1 MDRYAI
7 FIDAGYVYAGGGEL
21 VLDATNRAQV
31 ALDHTLFLEKLR
43 EVVDSDYPNSGDFL
57 RVYWYDAARD
67 GIPEPEHD
75 RIAAHPGVKVRL
87 GRLTRFGQKGVDAL
101 VFRDMM
107 KLSAEHAICTAFLVA
122 GDEDLRQGVLEA
134 QDYGVKVVL
143 IGVAPTIGQNQAAA
157 LIHEADQHRVLSYD
171 ELRDCFSEREASAE
185 RPRAQID
192 ETFDAF
198 QSGYAF
204 GSEWAAGQPADLVA
218 AASGSFLPRDANTEL
233 IYRLITDAD
242 LPPATRLPPAV
253 IDQARGG
260 FRSALLAA
268 ASGAPPVEPARLETS
283 PIADAVPAPL
293 PASAPAVAQPA
304 ALASTP
310 FGIGGRFGIEWLD
323 EQPQEE
329 VRYVRANFPF
339 VPRDIDIELLKR
351 LVAALGLPFGS
362 HVDDVDRKAARA
374 GFWEVLGLQLDVG
387 EPRRPA
393 YRAFD
398 LIVERDPIAYGR
410 AFAEQWLERADG
422 AEVERARNLAQKRVG
437 LPADADAQLLRMA
450 AAVFGDPVPVD
461 ARHRLRDGFL
471 DRVLG

>member
-7 FIDAGYVYAGGGEL
+7 FIDAGNVYAGGGEL
-21 VLDATNRAQV
+21 VLDATSRGQV
-31 ALDHTLFLEKLR
+31 ALDHTLFLETLR
-43 EVVDSDYPNSGDFL
+43 EVVESDYPNSGDFL

-67 GIPEPEHD
+67 GVPEPEHD
-75 RIAAHPGVKVRL
+75 RIGAHPGVKVRL

-143 IGVAPTIGQNQAAA
+143 IGIAPTIGQNQAAA

-185 RPRAQID
+185 RPLAVID

-204 GSEWAAGQPADLVA
+204 GAEWAAGQSPESVA
-218 AASGSFLPRDANTEL
+218 AASGPILPRDANAEL
-233 IYRLITDAD
+233 IFRIIADAD
-242 LPPATRLPPAV
+242 LPPAVRLPPTV
-253 IDQARGG
+253 IDQARHG

-268 ASGAPPVEPARLETS
+268 APGAAAAEPAGVEPAPAVPS
-283 PIADAVPAPL
+283 ASVAPPPIAAVER
-293 PASAPAVAQPA
+293 PASLPTT
-304 ALASTP
+304 AL
-310 FGIGGRFGIEWLD
+310 GIGERFGIEWLN

-351 LVAALGLPFGS
+351 LVTQMGLPFGA
-362 HVDDVDRKAARA
+362 HVDDGDRKAARA
-374 GFWEVLGLQLDVG
+374 GFWEVLGLELDVG

-398 LIVERDPIAYGR
+398 PIADRDPMAYGR
-410 AFAEQWLERADG
+410 AFAEQWLQRADAG
-422 AEVERARNLAQKRVG
+422 EVERARNLAQKRVG

-450 AAVFGDPVPVD
+450 SATFGDPVPVD